1 MTQLT
6 KQYRTCF
13 ISAPFGLDLEALP
26 SVLEERDISW
36 EWGKGAKG
44 SNEDIDTRIEASDFV
59 IVVLNGTKADYRST
73 FDAGMA
79 IGLNKPVFM
88 LQTNARALPLDFR
101 RFTTVKAKLT
111 NKDAIGLHLDLF
123 LAAPASTTHITDRK
137 STSSRPPLSG
147 QKGREAAMQFAS
159 QLEQRAYEAVIA
171 AGGSAIVEP
180 GVDAGSRYRPD
191 LLAWLGNLD
200 AELLD
205 PVVIEVKARADA
217 KTARRVEEQ
226 LLSFMQKSRIRTG
239 LVLTA
244 DSPPKLSQKISPN
257 VLWMT
262 IDEFENLAN
271 NGRLGGE
278 VREVRN
284 RIAHGSR

>member
-1 MTQLT
+1 
-6 KQYRTCF
+6 
-13 ISAPFGLDLEALP
+13 
-26 SVLEERDISW
+26 
-36 EWGKGAKG
+36 
-44 SNEDIDTRIEASDFV
+44 
-59 IVVLNGTKADYRST
+59 
-73 FDAGMA
+73 
-79 IGLNKPVFM
+79 
-88 LQTNARALPLDFR
+88 
-101 RFTTVKAKLT
+101 
-111 NKDAIGLHLDLF
+111 
-123 LAAPASTTHITDRK
+123 
-137 STSSRPPLSG
+137 
-147 QKGREAAMQFAS
+147 
-159 QLEQRAYEAVIA
+159 
-171 AGGSAIVEP
+171 VEP